1 VANSRRRER
10 ELARRRYERRRL
22 REMEQRARR
31 RRRNTIIGAGVG
43 TLAVI
48 GGVVA
53 LALWLTGGDDNKV
66 TPADQVSATPTPSAS
81 ATPAIPASGPAKC
94 APIKPNPPDKADP
107 QVPPVTGK
115 PPTKLVT
122 KDLKAG
128 HGKAAKS
135 GDKLTVN
142 YVGVSCSTGKA
153 FDASFPRGQA
163 FPLTLGKG
171 QVIPGWDKGLVG
183 MKAGGRRELIIP
195 ASLGYGAQGS
205 PPSIQPNETLIFVV
219 DLEKIG

>member
-22 REMEQRARR
+22 REQEHRARR
-31 RRRNTIIGAGVG
+31 RRRNTILGAGIA

-48 GGVVA
+48 GGIVA
-53 LALWLTGGDDNKV
+53 LALTFTGGSDKK
-66 TPADQVSATPTPSAS
+66 TQAADQVSATPTPTPSAS
-81 ATPAIPASGPAKC
+81 AAIPASGPTKC
-94 APIKPNPPDKADP
+94 APITPNPPAKQDP
-107 QVPPVTGK
+107 KVPPVTGK
-115 PPTKLVT
+115 VPTKLVT
-122 KDLKAG
+122 KDLKTG
-128 HGKAAKS
+128 HGPAAKA

-153 FDASFPRGQA
+153 FDASYPRGQA

-171 QVIPGWDKGLVG
+171 QVIPGWDQGLVG
-183 MKAGGRRELIIP
+183 MKAGGQRELIIP
-195 ASLGYGAQGS
+195 AKLGYGASGQ

-219 DLEKIG
+219 DLVKIG